1 MMICEKCANRQ
12 NCEYVPYDVECDTKF
27 KDIREDY
34 MDKMCHSLGLE
45 NEIVIVTFENGII
58 SNKRKDKL
66 SDY

>member
-1 MMICEKCANRQ
+1 MKFFVDKKYMSMNA
-12 NCEYVPYDVECDTKF
+12 TKPIAIYTYNNVDRRF
-27 KDIREDY
+27 I
-34 MDKMCHSLGLE
+34 E